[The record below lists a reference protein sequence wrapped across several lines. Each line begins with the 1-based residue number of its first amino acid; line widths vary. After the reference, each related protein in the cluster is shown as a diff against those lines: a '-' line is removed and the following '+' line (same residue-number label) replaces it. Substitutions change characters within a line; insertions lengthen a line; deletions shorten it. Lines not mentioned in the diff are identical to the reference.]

1 VGRAGREGV
10 AITLAEPREHVQLK
24 NIERLTKQ
32 KITVASIPTVA
43 DLQTR
48 RLELTRA
55 SVRESILEGGVDR
68 FRVVVEALSDE
79 FDLFDIALGAVK
91 MGHEATITGSEGD
104 EEEIPV
110 EKPFREKTRGESRP
124 GPGKKA
130 RPRMSAGTQLFIGMG
145 RAGGLRPKDLVGAIT
160 GEAGIDS
167 HQIGS
172 IQITERFSL
181 VEMADEVADQVLQAL
196 RAGTIR
202 GKKVTVRLDRGR

>member
-1 VGRAGREGV
+1 M
-10 AITLAEPREHVQLK
+10 AEPREHALLK

-32 KITVASIPTVA
+32 KITIASIPTVA

-55 SVRESILEGGVDR
+55 SVRESILEGGAER

-104 EEEIPV
+104 EEDIPI
-110 EKPFREKTRGESRP
+110 EKPFREKTRGEKQP
-124 GPGKKA
+124 AKGGGKA
-130 RPRMSAGTQLFIGMG
+130 RPRMGVGTHLFIGMG
-145 RAGGLRPKDLVGAIT
+145 RAAGLRPKDLVGAIT
-160 GEAGIDS
+160 GEAGIEN
-167 HQIGS
+167 HKIGS
-172 IQITERFSL
+172 IQISERFTL
-181 VEMADEVADQVLQAL
+181 VELADDVADQVLTAL

-202 GKKVTVRLDRGR
+202 GKKVTVRLDKAQKAP